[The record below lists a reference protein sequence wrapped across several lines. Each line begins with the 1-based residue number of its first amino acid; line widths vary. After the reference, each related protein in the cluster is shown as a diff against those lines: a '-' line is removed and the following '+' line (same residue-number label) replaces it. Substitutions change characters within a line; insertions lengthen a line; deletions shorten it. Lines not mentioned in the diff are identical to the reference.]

1 MISINILDYSPVD
14 ENNNAREAL
23 IQTTELAK
31 RADQL
36 GYKRFWVSEH
46 HQMQSLAGS
55 TPELLMMHLAASTN
69 RIRIGSGGVMLPHYS
84 SYKVAENF
92 RMLEAL
98 YPNRIDLGIGRAPGA
113 NRLVTHAL
121 NEEKTRPLSYE
132 QQVVDLKSLL
142 TNDFPEDHR
151 FKDLVAT
158 PVIPTTP
165 EIWVL
170 GAGGGSAEIAA
181 DNGSA
186 YTFAHFINPYG
197 DGISAIKHY
206 RENFKPSKLFNEP
219 QAMIGVFA
227 VIAETNEEAE
237 ELARAFDLWLLKAE
251 SAQTPNCY
259 PSIQTAKNYS
269 FSSFEKEIIHRNR
282 KRVVVGDAENVKEQI
297 EKLAEAYGVNEI
309 TILPNISGANN
320 RVKSIELLA
329 RAFNMRE

>member
-1 MISINILDYSPVD
+1 
-14 ENNNAREAL
+14 
-23 IQTTELAK
+23 
-31 RADQL
+31 
-36 GYKRFWVSEH
+36 
-46 HQMQSLAGS
+46 
-55 TPELLMMHLAASTN
+55 
-69 RIRIGSGGVMLPHYS
+69 
-84 SYKVAENF
+84 
-92 RMLEAL
+92 MLEAL

-132 QQVVDLKSLL
+132 QQVLDLKSFL

-151 FKDLVAT
+151 FKDLFTT
-158 PVIPTTP
+158 PVIDTTP
-165 EIWVL
+165 EMWVL
-170 GAGGGSAEIAA
+170 GGGGGSAKIAA
-181 DNGSA
+181 DNGAA

-206 RENFKPSKLFNEP
+206 RENFKPSKLFKEP
-219 QAMIGVFA
+219 QVMIGVFA
-227 VIAETNEEAE
+227 VIAETNEAAE

-251 SAQTPNCY
+251 SVQTPNYY

-282 KRVVVGDAENVKEQI
+282 NRVVVGDANSVKKQI
-297 EKLAEAYGVNEI
+297 ENLAEAYGVNEI

-329 RAFNMRE
+329 RAFNLEEA